1 MHHMSK
7 QNQSSRRR
15 FLQQI
20 GATGMLA
27 AAAPLSS
34 LAAKEKAE
42 ERTLF
47 YEKKISA
54 GDKIRIAVIGWGIQ
68 GHYDLRTA
76 LKVPGVELA
85 GICDLYTGRLDNA
98 KEQYGND
105 LFTTR
110 NYKDILDK
118 SDIDAVIIATTDC
131 WHARMTKDA
140 LAKGKAV
147 YCEKPMI

>member
-1 MHHMSK
+1 MTKHNH
-7 QNQSSRRR
+7 SSRRR

-27 AAAPLSS
+27 AVAPLSS

-42 ERTLF
+42 QRTLF
-47 YEKKISA
+47 YEKKIAA
-54 GDKIRIAVIGWGIQ
+54 GDTIRLGVIGYGVQ
-68 GHYDLRTA
+68 GHIDLETA

-85 GICDLYTGRLDNA
+85 GICDLYTGRLVNA
-98 KEQYGND
+98 KEQFGKN

-110 NYKDILDK
+110 NYKELLDRT
-118 SDIDAVIIATTDC
+118 DIDAVLIVTTDC
-131 WHARMTKDA
+131 WHARITKDA

-147 YCEKPMI
+147 YMRNPWSIK

>member
-1 MHHMSK
+1 MSK
-7 QNQSSRRR
+7 ESRSSRRR

-20 GATGMLA
+20 GATSILA
-27 AAAPLSS
+27 AAGPLSS

-47 YEKKISA
+47 YEKKISV
-54 GDKIRIAVIGWGIQ
+54 GDNIRLGVIGYGIQ
-68 GHYDLRTA
+68 GHFDLQTA
-76 LKVPGVELA
+76 LQVPGVELA
-85 GICDLYTGRLDNA
+85 AMCDLYTGRLENA
-98 KEQYGND
+98 REQYGNN

-110 NYKDILDK
+110 NYKELLEK

-131 WHARMTKDA
+131 WHAQITKDA

-147 YCEKPMI
+147 YIEKPMVY

>member
-1 MHHMSK
+1 MSK
-7 QNQSSRRR
+7 ENQASRRK

-20 GATGMLA
+20 GATGLLA
-27 AAAPLSS
+27 AVSPLSS

-47 YEKKISA
+47 YERKISA
-54 GDKIRIAVIGWGIQ
+54 ADKIRLGVIGFGIQ
-68 GHYDLRTA
+68 GHFDLQTA

-85 GICDLYTGRLDNA
+85 GICDLYTGRIENA
-98 KEQYGND
+98 KETYGKD

-110 NYKDILDK
+110 DYRELLNR

-131 WHARMTKDA
+131 WHARITKDA
-140 LAKGKAV
+140 L
-147 YCEKPMI
+147 

>member
-1 MHHMSK
+1 
-7 QNQSSRRR
+7 
-15 FLQQI
+15 
-20 GATGMLA
+20 A
-27 AAAPLSS
+27 AAAPFSS

-47 YEKKISA
+47 YEKKISSTDTVRV
-54 GDKIRIAVIGWGIQ
+54 GVIGFGIQ
-68 GHYDLRTA
+68 GHYDLHTA

-85 GICDLYTGRLDNA
+85 GICDLYTGRIQNA
-98 KEQYGND
+98 KELYGND

-110 NYKDILDK
+110 NYHELLEK

-131 WHARMTKDA
+131 WHARITKDA

-147 YCEKPMI
+147 YCET